1 MSRADLGSS
10 GLSPEE
16 IMSAVP
22 PTAKI
27 REFRIGVFVVLGVLG
42 FLTFLFM
49 MTDPGTFRGR
59 YTIHTRL
66 SDAGGVRNGDAVQLR
81 GINIGRVTGSE
92 LAGPDVVLALE
103 IDNEWRL
110 PRGSSA
116 VLASAGVLGGIV
128 VSIEPGSGEDFVE
141 PLEEIPGAS
150 YPGMME
156 SAGEL
161 AVEAGEAMNQIRN
174 LFADSTLEAA
184 SGSISRLRDLISDIS
199 RLIDSQGGELRELTG
214 TLLRSAENV
223 EGITSAEEW
232 SEVLASA
239 ETTIAA
245 LDGVSAELG
254 ESVALLNEVLARIER
269 GEGTLGLLST
279 DDRLYESLVATTES
293 IRELVVDLKANPGR
307 YVKVEIF

>member
-1 MSRADLGSS
+1 MSRADLRSS

-16 IMSAVP
+16 IMNAVP

-27 REFRIGVFVVLGVLG
+27 REFRIGVFVVVGVLG
-42 FLTFLFM
+42 FLVFLFM

-66 SDAGGVRNGDAVQLR
+66 SDAGGVRNGDPVQLR
-81 GINIGRVTGSE
+81 GINIGRVTGSK

-103 IDNEWRL
+103 IENEWRL

-128 VSIEPGSGEDFVE
+128 VSIEPGSDEGFVE
-141 PLEEIPGAS
+141 PMEEIRGAS

-161 AVEAGEAMNQIRN
+161 AVEAEEAMGQIQN
-174 LFADSTLEAA
+174 LLADSTLEAA
-184 SGSISRLRDLISDIS
+184 AASISSIRDLVVNISRLT
-199 RLIDSQGGELRELTG
+199 DSQAHELHELTG
-214 TLLRSAENV
+214 ALRRSAENV

-232 SEVLASA
+232 SGVLASA

-245 LDGVSAELG
+245 LDGVSTEMG
-254 ESVALLNEVLARIER
+254 ESVALLNGVLARIER

-293 IRELVVDLKANPGR
+293 LRELVVDLKDNPER